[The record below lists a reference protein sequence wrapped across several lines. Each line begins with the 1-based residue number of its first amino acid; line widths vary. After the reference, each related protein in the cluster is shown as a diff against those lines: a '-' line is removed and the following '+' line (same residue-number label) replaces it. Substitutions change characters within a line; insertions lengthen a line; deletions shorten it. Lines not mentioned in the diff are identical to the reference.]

1 MWSHLL
7 DGVHSGLYAQTMHN
21 MSPKCVWAA
30 SIFLEKKVDWG
41 TKGRQG
47 KEAEASSTFALLA
60 ITTMGTSNVGLPPVQ
75 KFSSHTCNSISLC

>member
-1 MWSHLL
+1 M
-7 DGVHSGLYAQTMHN
+7 DGVHSGLCAQTMHN

-30 SIFLEKKVDWG
+30 
-41 TKGRQG
+41 KGRQG
-47 KEAEASSTFALLA
+47 KEEEASSAFALLA